1 MRKLIAVLGLTVA
14 TFSTSALAAGDAM
27 VGYISDAKC
36 ATDSAKAKT
45 AAEWIKPAAFESCV
59 KECVKAGSEA
69 VFLTEN
75 NKILKIDASS
85 VAKITPFL
93 GRKVSITGK
102 VDGTTVKVDSVT
114 GLKLQ

>member
-1 MRKLIAVLGLTVA
+1 MIKLIAVLALTVA
-14 TFSTSALAAGDAM
+14 AFSVSPLAAGDAM

-45 AAEWIKPAAFESCV
+45 AAEWIKPAAFENCV
-59 KECVKAGSEA
+59 KECVKAGSDA

-75 NKILKIDASS
+75 NKILKIDAAS
-85 VAKITPFL
+85 VARITPFL

-102 VDGTTVKVDSVT
+102 VDGTSVKVDTIT